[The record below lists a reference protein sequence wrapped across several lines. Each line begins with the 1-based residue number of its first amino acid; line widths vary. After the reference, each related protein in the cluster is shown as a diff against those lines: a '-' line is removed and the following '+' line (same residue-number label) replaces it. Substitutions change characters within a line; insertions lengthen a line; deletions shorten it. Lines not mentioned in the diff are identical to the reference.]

1 VVIGVGL
8 NIASHPDPQLLQRPV
23 TCLSKHTESALD
35 LSMVVDVIA
44 PAIVELCRLSHDELQ
59 ALVMSSWP
67 RRDLLLNQRVAV
79 SALGEGV
86 GIARGLSPDG
96 GLEVE
101 FAGKRRTVY
110 AGEVSLGHVDT
121 Q

>member
-1 VVIGVGL
+1 
-8 NIASHPDPQLLQRPV
+8 
-23 TCLSKHTESALD
+23 
-35 LSMVVDVIA
+35 
-44 PAIVELCRLSHDELQ
+44 
-59 ALVMSSWP
+59 
-67 RRDLLLNQRVAV
+67 V